1 MLGVK
6 FPICAFSEYRDAVV
20 AVTNEGWTSEPT
32 WTELCDKLSSGKSPA
47 GERSRSL
54 TGKRART
61 PRAARTEPADSH
73 DPVVAPVQSS
83 VSSGRRS
90 RINRFAAQCDSK
102 TRHVGRALGWTNKRP
117 STAAVK
123 LGMVIEFIDAD
134 GPLSGV
140 VDQ

>member
-1 MLGVK
+1 M
-6 FPICAFSEYRDAVV
+6 V
-20 AVTNEGWTSEPT
+20 AVIDEGWTSEPT
-32 WTELCDKLSSGKSPA
+32 ELRDKLSRGTSLA
-47 GERSRSL
+47 VERSRSL
-54 TGKRART
+54 RGNRART

-73 DPVVAPVQSS
+73 DPVVAPVRSS
-83 VSSGRRS
+83 VSSGPQS

-102 TRHVGRALGWTNKRP
+102 TRHVGRALGGTNKRP

-123 LGMVIEFIDAD
+123 LGMVIEFIDAG